1 MGVQLIDLTNEM
13 YAMYYYGNDEAG
25 CYVYSVEFD
34 SAAYK
39 AGIQQGDRI
48 VSVDG
53 KAITSSSEVEE
64 ALDGKSVGDK
74 VKLELERG
82 SKTATIELEL
92 GEYVPEKN
100 AQIQQNQNNN
110 DIFNPFG

>member
-1 MGVQLIDLTNEM
+1 M
-13 YAMYYYGNDEAG
+13 
-25 CYVYSVEFD
+25 
-34 SAAYK
+34 
-39 AGIQQGDRI
+39 
-48 VSVDG
+48 SVDG

-100 AQIQQNQNNN
+100 AQIQQNQSNN